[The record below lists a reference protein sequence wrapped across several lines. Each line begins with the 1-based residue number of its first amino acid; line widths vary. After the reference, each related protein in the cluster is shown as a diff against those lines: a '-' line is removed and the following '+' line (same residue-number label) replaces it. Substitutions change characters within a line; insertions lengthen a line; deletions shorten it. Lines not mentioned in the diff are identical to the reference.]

1 MSANLQEIV
10 ISRHDIAMSF
20 TEQSHC
26 GWHDSTMADT
36 SEEIHSGSLDS
47 MMAATSEE
55 INVSNRQTV
64 PKFPKVPSTI
74 RQIKQNQ
81 ECYDP
86 SLVSIGPYHNG
97 KDELKEMQKLKVS
110 FARQFVKD
118 CVNDVNQERYKEKYQ
133 EMYRRVEQVASR
145 VRKYYIENES
155 SQLKNEEFAQMMF
168 FDGCFILQF
177 LFCLLKQPEKLKMSS
192 HDVVLVARDLF
203 LLENQ
208 LPFEVLNELTRLRFG
223 GENMELFEA
232 FFKHIRSMPT
242 QRESCREKT
251 KKFLLTISNFF
262 RRILPSTNPKG
273 QESEMTAPR
282 KPAAHLLELF
292 HLTFVGSKDVPD
304 ASTRKSWYRDDS
316 RKTWSGRYF
325 PAKELRNVGIHFKPS
340 KTSLFTD
347 VEFKRT
353 VLAGRLYIPPLS
365 IDDSTKPLLLNLVA
379 YEAFL
384 GAPHDW
390 VTSYVCFMDSLIDNP
405 EDVNELRTKGIL
417 FSTLGNDKQVAELF
431 NQISDYLVPNPYAY
445 VEVKSAIESH
455 YRNGFKRWILH
466 YKGPIY
472 SFVLKYSFIYG
483 LIVSAIKA
491 YVVIVPT
498 SPDLGV
504 CKMPATNVTLNP

>member
-1 MSANLQEIV
+1 MSANLQAIV
-10 ISRHDIAMSF
+10 ISRHDITMSS
-20 TEQSHC
+20 TGQSHC
-26 GWHDSTMADT
+26 GWHDSTIANT
-36 SEEIHSGSLDS
+36 REEIHSGSLDS

-86 SLVSIGPYHNG
+86 SLVSIGPYHHG
-97 KDELKEMQKLKVS
+97 KDELKEMEKLKVS

-155 SQLKNEEFAQMMF
+155 SQLKNEGFAQMMF

-208 LPFEVLNELTRLRFG
+208 LPFEVLNELTR
-223 GENMELFEA
+223 
-232 FFKHIRSMPT
+232 
-242 QRESCREKT
+242 
-251 KKFLLTISNFF
+251 
-262 RRILPSTNPKG
+262 ILPSTNPKG

-282 KPAAHLLELF
+282 MILERPGLAG
-292 HLTFVGSKDVPD
+292 TFLPRNLGMLGSISNQARLV
-304 ASTRKSWYRDDS
+304 
-316 RKTWSGRYF
+316 
-325 PAKELRNVGIHFKPS
+325 
-340 KTSLFTD
+340 TD
-347 VEFKRT
+347 VEFRTT

-384 GAPHDW
+384 GATHDW

-498 SPDLGV
+498 SPDIGI
-504 CKMPATNVTLNP
+504 CKIPATNVTLNP

>member
-10 ISRHDIAMSF
+10 ISPHDITMSS
-20 TEQSHC
+20 TGQSHY
-26 GWHDSTMADT
+26 GWQDSTMADT
-36 SEEIHSGSLDS
+36 SEEIHYGSLDS
-47 MMAATSEE
+47 MMAATNEE
-55 INVSNRQTV
+55 INVSNL

-74 RQIKQNQ
+74 RQIKQNE

-86 SLVSIGPYHNG
+86 SLVSIGPYHHG
-97 KDELKEMQKLKVS
+97 KDELKEMEKLKVT

-118 CVNDVNQERYKEKYQ
+118 SVNDVNQERYKEKYQ

-145 VRKYYIENES
+145 VRKYYIEDAS

-223 GENMELFEA
+223 GENIELFDA
-232 FFKHIRSMPT
+232 FFKHIRSKPT

-251 KKFLLTISNFF
+251 KKFLLTVSDFF
-262 RRILPSTNPKG
+262 RRILTSTNPKG
-273 QESEMTAPR
+273 QMTAPR

-292 HLTFVGSKDVPD
+292 LFTFVGSKDVPD

-340 KTSLFTD
+340 ETSLFTD
-347 VEFKRT
+347 VEFRRT
-353 VLAGRLYIPPLS
+353 LLAGRLYIPPLS

-384 GAPHDW
+384 GAPNDW

-405 EDVNELRTKGIL
+405 EDVNELRTKGVL

-472 SFVLKYSFIYG
+472 SFVLKYSFVYG

-498 SPDLGV
+498 SPDLGI